1 MRPRIYTDT
10 SVIGGCLDPQFRKA
24 STQLIHLFKS
34 GMAILVLSDLTQLE
48 LDDAPSE
55 VKAVLDRVP
64 ENFREHLELTEEA
77 SNLARLYIRQGVLSE
92 TKRVDAQHIA
102 EATVARVDVLVSWNF
117 KHIVNLERIRGYNS
131 VNLKAGYP
139 LLEIRTPREVT
150 SYDD

>member
-24 STQLIHLFKS
+24 SKQLIHLFKS

-77 SNLARLYIRQGVLSE
+77 SNLDEMSRC
-92 TKRVDAQHIA
+92 
-102 EATVARVDVLVSWNF
+102 ATHSCS
-117 KHIVNLERIRGYNS
+117 HGC
-131 VNLKAGYP
+131 
-139 LLEIRTPREVT
+139 PR
-150 SYDD
+150 